1 VNVALT
7 GMDIFKQLPKTNC
20 GQCGIPTCL
29 AFAMKIA
36 AGGASLEACPHV
48 SDEAKALL
56 SEASAPPMRGVTI
69 GEGEFALK
77 VGEELVMHRHEKT
90 FFNPPGYALLIE
102 DTEDAGAVADK
113 LAALKAATYE
123 RVGQTLRANLVAVKN
138 VSGDAAKFA
147 DCVKAVT
154 GAIAYPLVLMAE
166 PAAIEA
172 AFGAAD
178 LKKPLLYA
186 ATSSNLDAMTE
197 LAKKHSAPLA
207 VKPTSLDELGE
218 LTTKLDSMGIKDL
231 VIDMGSRTLKETFAN
246 LIFTRRAALK
256 KKQRPFGYPT
266 ITFPAEETTDDMM
279 EAVYAAIYTVKYGG
293 IVVLK
298 DLSAEKAYALY
309 VLRQNIYT
317 DPQRPMQV
325 EEGFYPINAP
335 SEDSPVLIT
344 TNFSLTYFIVSS
356 EIEGSKMPAWLGI
369 VDTDGLS
376 TLTAWAAG
384 KFVPDRIATFINK
397 SDLTDRVKHK
407 TIIIP
412 GYVAQISGELEEE
425 LPGWKIVVGP
435 REAADIPA
443 FLKTFQP
450 VTA

>member
-1 VNVALT
+1 MALT

-20 GQCGIPTCL
+20 GQCGVPTCL
-29 AFAMKIA
+29 AFAMKLA
-36 AGGASLEACPHV
+36 AGATSLESCPSV

-69 GEGEFALK
+69 GEGEYALK

-90 FFNPPGYALLIE
+90 FFNAPGFALLIE
-102 DTEDAGAVADK
+102 DTEDAAEVDAKVAQ
-113 LAALKAATYE
+113 LKDTVYE

-138 VSGDAAKFA
+138 TSGDDAKFA
-147 DCVKAVT
+147 DMVKRVSS
-154 GAIAYPLVLMAE
+154 AIAYPLVLMAE

-172 AFGAAD
+172 AMEEAGI
-178 LKKPLLYA
+178 KKPLLYA
-186 ATSSNLDAMTE
+186 ATAANVDAMAG
-197 LAKKHSAPLA
+197 LAKKYGAPLA
-207 VKPTSLDELGE
+207 VKPASLDELGD
-218 LTTKLDSMGIKDL
+218 LTAKLDGMGIKDL
-231 VIDMGSRTLKETFAN
+231 VIDMGSRTLKETFQN

-266 ITFPAEETTDDMM
+266 ITFPAEETVDDMM
-279 EAVYAAIYTVKYGG
+279 ETVHAAVYTIKYGG
-293 IVVLK
+293 VMVLR
-298 DLSAEKAYALY
+298 DLSPEKAYALF

-325 EEGFYPINAP
+325 DQGFYSINGAT
-335 SEDSPVLIT
+335 EDSPILIT

-356 EIEGSKMPAWLGI
+356 EIEGSKMPVWLGI

-384 KFVPDRIATFINK
+384 KFVPERIAGFIGK
-397 SDLTDRVKHK
+397 SDITGKVKHK
-407 TIIIP
+407 TIVIP

-443 FLKTFQP
+443 FLKSFQP
-450 VTA
+450 VMA

>member
-1 VNVALT
+1 
-7 GMDIFKQLPKTNC
+7 
-20 GQCGIPTCL
+20 
-29 AFAMKIA
+29 
-36 AGGASLEACPHV
+36 
-48 SDEAKALL
+48 
-56 SEASAPPMRGVTI
+56 
-69 GEGEFALK
+69 
-77 VGEELVMHRHEKT
+77 
-90 FFNPPGYALLIE
+90 
-102 DTEDAGAVADK
+102 
-113 LAALKAATYE
+113 
-123 RVGQTLRANLVAVKN
+123 
-138 VSGDAAKFA
+138 
-147 DCVKAVT
+147 
-154 GAIAYPLVLMAE
+154 
-166 PAAIEA
+166 
-172 AFGAAD
+172 
-178 LKKPLLYA
+178 
-186 ATSSNLDAMTE
+186 
-197 LAKKHSAPLA
+197 
-207 VKPTSLDELGE
+207 
-218 LTTKLDSMGIKDL
+218 
-231 VIDMGSRTLKETFAN
+231 MGSRTLKETFAN

-309 VLRQNIYT
+309 VLRQNVYT

-397 SDLTDRVKHK
+397 SDLTERVKHK